1 MIQPI
6 QQNLSVYN
14 NRRISFKN
22 ISNESITY
30 EKQGDTENYLKALV
44 EEKQE
49 QNRLIKEFHKGTFL
63 MSLANIIMLYINL
76 FFIGRNGQAGKLRKP
91 SKLPDN
97 SINVAISFSSLLSDK
112 KVPTLNS
119 CKSLSNNLQT
129 VLKQQVAQ
137 LGASRNIAQLAGMPE
152 MTNRLI
158 LVGPPGSGKSFFAKV
173 MAKSLNAK
181 YMEVQASDFISKWAG
196 EGTQNLKNI
205 FEKIIKEAEK
215 APDEKFVVTFNEIDT
230 IIQPVEKISN
240 AGNAGGTHF
249 MTKLEHRSTFLN
261 YIDQIS
267 AKNPN
272 VIIIGTSNLSPKNKA
287 LDGAAMSRFQNI
299 VEVSLPE
306 KECLLEAIKSNLA
319 GIKEYEKFI
328 STNDKELIALA
339 KEMEA
344 KKYSFR
350 DLENI
355 IMSSKKYY
363 LEDLLKDKNKD
374 YSIEYLK
381 KGMDSKTITDGD
393 IIM

>member
-1 MIQPI
+1 
-6 QQNLSVYN
+6 
-14 NRRISFKN
+14 
-22 ISNESITY
+22 
-30 EKQGDTENYLKALV
+30 
-44 EEKQE
+44 
-49 QNRLIKEFHKGTFL
+49 
-63 MSLANIIMLYINL
+63 
-76 FFIGRNGQAGKLRKP
+76 
-91 SKLPDN
+91 
-97 SINVAISFSSLLSDK
+97 
-112 KVPTLNS
+112 
-119 CKSLSNNLQT
+119 
-129 VLKQQVAQ
+129 
-137 LGASRNIAQLAGMPE
+137 

-240 AGNAGGTHF
+240 AGNGGGTHF

-299 VEVSLPE
+299 IEVALPE

-328 STNDKELIALA
+328 STNNNELIALA

-381 KGMDSKTITDGD
+381 KGMASKTITDGD
-393 IIM
+393 IIV